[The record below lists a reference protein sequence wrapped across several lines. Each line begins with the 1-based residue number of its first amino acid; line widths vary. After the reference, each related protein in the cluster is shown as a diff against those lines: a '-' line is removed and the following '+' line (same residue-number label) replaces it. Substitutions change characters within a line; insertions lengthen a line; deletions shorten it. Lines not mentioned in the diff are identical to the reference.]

1 LLAVWGIATVLGLGI
16 AATAK
21 IGPILLTVSARHG
34 VHLGDLLAFG
44 VFYAAALVIT
54 LWMLPARARAR

>member
-1 LLAVWGIATVLGLGI
+1 
-16 AATAK
+16 
-21 IGPILLTVSARHG
+21 VSARHG

-54 LWMLPARARAR
+54 LWMLPARARTR